1 MLQPA
6 RPLVYLI
13 RIQVYKC
20 SYCTSVISF
29 NIFYHTI
36 IEMFIKYSKCRLSM
50 FYIRRRAG
58 FETGSRVLDNSK
70 HADKRVNDGT
80 ILRDK
85 PLVLVYV
92 VISIEET

>member
-1 MLQPA
+1 
-6 RPLVYLI
+6 
-13 RIQVYKC
+13 
-20 SYCTSVISF
+20 
-29 NIFYHTI
+29 
-36 IEMFIKYSKCRLSM
+36 MFIKYSKCRLSM

-92 VISIEET
+92 VISIEETWPIRDDASTSSVGSLPQTLLRSYT